1 MGPYILEDLEP
12 LMTYTFRFAVKNQV
26 GFSPWSAPQEH
37 RMPKIAAPEEPV
49 FIARMINKVVSSSYH
64 DSYELLWKIPNDN
77 GAHIQRF
84 QIIYYPVRND
94 TRDGIV
100 SDGVKITVNVDNPT
114 TVKLNLKELKASTLY
129 RVELRAYNEI
139 GYSLP
144 AEILV
149 RTAKSQSDA
158 ADAQDVP
165 GPQEESIEGAIRGGT
180 IVIVGIIIGLLLII
194 AIAVDVSCY
203 FVNKTGL
210 TYIICGRCNAK
221 SDSRNKD
228 SLMED
233 GKEETN
239 EKTPLKDDEEEPRSK
254 EERATEVDHASL
266 TLINDD
272 KTELVKETENGAK
285 KSSSKTSVAN
295 SPV

>member
-1 MGPYILEDLEP
+1 
-12 LMTYTFRFAVKNQV
+12 V
-26 GFSPWSAPQEH
+26 FSW
-37 RMPKIAAPEEPV
+37 
-49 FIARMINKVVSSSYH
+49 
-64 DSYELLWKIPNDN
+64 DWK
-77 GAHIQRF
+77 
-84 QIIYYPVRND
+84 VRND

-203 FVNKTGL
+203 FVNKTGQL
-210 TYIICGRCNAK
+210 LAQYSFIVNSLLCKKCSSCSQFDIDP
-221 SDSRNKD
+221 SDQY
-228 SLMED
+228 
-233 GKEETN
+233 
-239 EKTPLKDDEEEPRSK
+239 
-254 EERATEVDHASL
+254 
-266 TLINDD
+266 
-272 KTELVKETENGAK
+272 
-285 KSSSKTSVAN
+285 SSSSSN
-295 SPV
+295 